1 MKKMSGYN
9 NYNYEL
15 IDANKMCSN
24 VSSVKYEKYMFGEDK
39 WIPVNKIKIDIA
51 VQREL
56 QDYHVAKLL
65 KKFDP
70 QAFGRLTVSLREDG
84 YYYCSDG
91 QHRLECAKQLG
102 LKEVPCVVVNNSSLK
117 EEGESFIK
125 VNEVSAKVS
134 ALDKY
139 RIGVSSEILE
149 WLRVKECLDFVGLE
163 AGTGQ
168 NKVSCLSIIYKTINS
183 ATLLSSIDKNMFVC
197 KRALYILKHTVGAKG
212 ITNQMYT
219 GMSIFV
225 RHYILSGETDVKTT
239 IDRLSKI
246 DYKAITSKAQDMKE
260 NSTKGKVD
268 SYVAYLFWV
277 EYNKG
282 YKVKLPLK
290 IEI

>member
-1 MKKMSGYN
+1 MKELSNYN
-9 NYNYEL
+9 NFNYEL
-15 IDANKMCSN
+15 VDASN
-24 VSSVKYEKYMFGEDK
+24 FNSVSSVKYEKHMFGEDK
-39 WIPVNKIKIDIA
+39 WISIDKIKVDIQ

-56 QDYHVAKLL
+56 QETHVSRIL

-102 LKEVPCVVVNNSSLK
+102 LKEVPCIVVSNISLK
-117 EEGESFIK
+117 QEGESFIK

-139 RIGVSSEILE
+139 RIGVSSEITE
-149 WLRVKECLDFVGLE
+149 WLRVKDCLDFVGLE
-163 AGTGQ
+163 AGTGI
-168 NKVSCLSIIYKTINS
+168 NKVICLSVIYKSINS
-183 ATLLSSIDKNMFVC
+183 ATLLSSIEKNVSVC
-197 KRALYILKHTVGAKG
+197 KRALYILKNTVGVKG
-212 ITNQMYT
+212 ITNQMYN

-225 RHYILSGETDVKTT
+225 RHYIMSGETDVNTVVE
-239 IDRLSKI
+239 RLSKI
-246 DYKAITSKAQDMKE
+246 DAKALTSKAQDMRE
-260 NSTKGKVD
+260 NSAKGKID

-277 EYNKG
+277 EFNKG

-290 IEI
+290 IEV

>member
-1 MKKMSGYN
+1 
-9 NYNYEL
+9 
-15 IDANKMCSN
+15 
-24 VSSVKYEKYMFGEDK
+24 MFGEDK
-39 WIPVNKIKIDIA
+39 WISIDKIKVDIQ

-56 QDYHVAKLL
+56 QETHVSRIL

-102 LKEVPCVVVNNSSLK
+102 LKEVPCIVVSNISLK
-117 EEGESFIK
+117 QEGESFIK

-139 RIGVSSEILE
+139 RIGVSSEITE
-149 WLRVKECLDFVGLE
+149 WLRVKDCLDFVGLE
-163 AGTGQ
+163 AGTGI
-168 NKVSCLSIIYKTINS
+168 NKVSCLSVIYKSINS
-183 ATLLSSIDKNMFVC
+183 ATLLSSIDKNISVC
-197 KRALYILKHTVGAKG
+197 KRALYILKNTVGVKG
-212 ITNQMYT
+212 ITNQMYN

-225 RHYILSGETDVKTT
+225 RHYIMSGETDVNTVVE
-239 IDRLSKI
+239 RLSKI
-246 DYKAITSKAQDMKE
+246 DAKALTSKAQDMRE
-260 NSTKGKVD
+260 NSAKGKID

-277 EYNKG
+277 EFNKG

-290 IEI
+290 IEV

>member
-1 MKKMSGYN
+1 MKELTNYN
-9 NYNYEL
+9 NYNYDFIETDK
-15 IDANKMCSN
+15 IKSEVNTTKF
-24 VSSVKYEKYMFGEDK
+24 EKYMFGREE
-39 WIPVNKIKIDIA
+39 WIRTDRIKVDLA

-56 QDYHVAKLL
+56 QETNVSRIL

-70 QAFGRLTVSLREDG
+70 QSFGRLTVSLRQDG

-91 QHRLECAKQLG
+91 QHRLECAKRLG
-102 LKEVPCVVVNNSSLK
+102 LIEVPCIVVSNNSLK

-149 WLRVKECLDFVGLE
+149 WLRVKECLDFVGVE
-163 AGTGQ
+163 AGTGA
-168 NKVSCLSIIYKTINS
+168 NKISCLSVIYRSINS

-197 KRALYILKHTVGAKG
+197 KRALYILKHTVGVKG
-212 ITNQMYT
+212 MTNQMYN

-225 RHYILSGETDVKTT
+225 RHYVLSGETGVDTV
-239 IDRLSKI
+239 IERLSKI
-246 DYKAITSKAQDMKE
+246 DYKAITSKAQDMRE
-260 NSTKGKVD
+260 NSAKGKID

-282 YKVKLPLK
+282 YKAKLPLK
-290 IEI
+290 IEV

>member
-1 MKKMSGYN
+1 MKELSGYN

-15 IDANKMCSN
+15 INSEKINSS
-24 VSSVKYEKYMFGEDK
+24 VTSVKYEKHMFGEDK
-39 WIPVNKIKIDIA
+39 WIDVNKIKIDIA
-51 VQREL
+51 VQREM
-56 QDYHVAKLL
+56 QESHVSKIL

-70 QAFGRLTVSLREDG
+70 QAFGRLTVSPREDG

-91 QHRLECAKQLG
+91 QHRLECAKRLG
-102 LKEVPCVVVNNSSLK
+102 LKEVPCVVINNYSLK

-139 RIGVSSEILE
+139 RIGVSSEIVE

-163 AGTGQ
+163 AGTGV
-168 NKVSCLSIIYKTINS
+168 NKISCISIIYKSINS
-183 ATLLSSIDKNMFVC
+183 ATLLSSIDKNMFVA
-197 KRALYILKHTVGAKG
+197 KRTLYILKHIVGTKG
-212 ITNQMYT
+212 ITNQMYN

-225 RHYILSGETDVKTT
+225 RHYILTGETDVNTT
-239 IDRLSKI
+239 IERLSKV

-260 NSTKGKVD
+260 NSTKGKID